1 MRIPY
6 LGKIRFFWC
15 DSCHVPLIR
24 KKCGSCEKVGRKIS
38 LTPPGDI
45 RPALEG
51 DRDLIL
57 SVINSQ
63 FGKISAQKFRR
74 LIQNQIIFLNKVPYV
89 DRMDE
94 IIIQGEV
101 VGVFRYNI
109 LKGAFELLPRVS
121 LATDLWSTRSDRCVV
136 VDIGARDAIKKGAS
150 VLSPGIISADLNIS
164 INDPV
169 IVICE
174 NEVIAVGLAKMN
186 GDQMGPPRRGVA
198 VKTKYSKKSS
208 IQPLKPSK
216 MGWDRIIEA
225 NRQSMNSLEQE
236 AIQFIQ
242 RKAEQYEK
250 HVVAY
255 SGGKDSLV
263 TLDLVVQS
271 NISFEIIFLDTGLEY
286 PETLK
291 NIQLIEQE
299 YQKRVFIH
307 KNESWDFWER
317 FDQFGPP
324 SRNSRW
330 CCKSAK
336 LFPANEILDYLF
348 PNDKKVLSYI
358 GRRRYESLGR
368 SREPRISQNPW
379 IPKQVTAAPINNW
392 SAFEIFLYIH
402 KHNLN
407 QFLNPLYNNGFIR
420 IGCWVCPA
428 SSLSD
433 FEIMKKTHFS
443 LIRKLTFK
451 LSNIQEK
458 HGLSNQYLSWGLWR
472 WKYLPKKI
480 SNLLRSEGFSNTS
493 YNPVVNQ
500 DKLKFRITNSPSL
513 CVHGGYSTLL
523 SANQMLDLSK
533 IKDLLPIHGSVQF
546 NEELDVISISGNKSK
561 VINIFRD
568 GSIIIN
574 HNKKE
579 ELIKQISSII
589 RTIYRKTYCDG
600 CGICTYQCNKKA
612 LIIESGAIKV
622 LENRCSHCLACN
634 DFCSLLKYQSDSPFL
649 IVS

>member
-24 KKCGSCEKVGRKIS
+24 KKCSLCEKSGRKVS
-38 LTPPGDI
+38 LAPPGDI

-51 DRDLIL
+51 DRNLII

-63 FGKISAQKFRR
+63 FGKVSARR
-74 LIQNQIIFLNKVPYV
+74 FQSLIENQIIFLNKVPYV

-109 LKGAFELLPRVS
+109 LKGAFELLPRIS
-121 LATDLWSTRSDRCVV
+121 LAIDLWNAKSDRCVV
-136 VDIGARDAIKKGAS
+136 VDTGAKGAIKNGAS
-150 VLSPGIISADLNIS
+150 VLSPGVIFADLKIS
-164 INDPV
+164 VNDPV

-186 GDQMGPPRRGVA
+186 GDQMVPSQRGVA
-198 VKTKYSKKSS
+198 VKTKYSKKNAV
-208 IQPLKPSK
+208 QQLKSFE
-216 MGWDRIIEA
+216 MGWNRIIEA
-225 NRQSMNSLEQE
+225 NKHSMNSLERE
-236 AIQFIQ
+236 AIQFI
-242 RKAEQYEK
+242 RRVAEKYKK

-263 TLDLVVQS
+263 TLDLVTQS

-307 KNESWDFWER
+307 KNDSWNFWER

-324 SRNSRW
+324 SRDSRW

-336 LFPANEILDYLF
+336 FFPANEVLDQLF
-348 PNDKKVLSYI
+348 PSDKEVLSYI
-358 GRRRYESLGR
+358 GRRRYESFGR
-368 SREPRISQNPW
+368 SHESRISQNPW

-392 SAFEIFLYIH
+392 NAFEIFLYIH
-402 KHNLN
+402 KCNLN
-407 QFLNPLYNNGFIR
+407 QFLNPLYNKGFIR

-433 FEIMKKTHFS
+433 LEIMKKTHNS
-443 LIRKLTFK
+443 LIQQLTTKLQD
-451 LSNIQEK
+451 IQEK
-458 HGLSNQYLSWGLWR
+458 FGLSDQYISWGLWR
-472 WKYLPKKI
+472 WKYLPQKI
-480 SNLLRSEGFSNTS
+480 SNLLKTEGISGVS
-493 YNPVVNQ
+493 YVLPEKQ
-500 DKLKFRITNSPSL
+500 DELKFRITNSPSP
-513 CVHGGYSTLL
+513 CVHGGFSALL

-533 IKDLLPIHGSVQF
+533 IKDLLPILGSVQF
-546 NEELDVISISGNKSK
+546 NEELDVISISRGNTGDIK
-561 VINIFRD
+561 IFRD
-568 GSIIIN
+568 GSILLN
-574 HNKKE
+574 HNNKD
-579 ELIKQISSII
+579 ELNQLIPLII
-589 RTIYRKTYCDG
+589 RTIYRKMYCDG
-600 CGICTYQCNKKA
+600 CGICTYQCSKKA
-612 LIIESGAIKV
+612 LIIESGVIKV

-634 DFCSLLKYQSDSPFL
+634 DFCSLLKYQNVNSL
-649 IVS
+649 ISIS